1 VGVSGQST
9 ATFAKK
15 QKDRLEFA
23 KLTGLEK
30 SSSKA
35 AFGSSTV
42 TFTGSEQVSSAQP
55 LELRFAT
62 PRRLSLIELSTLS
75 SSAVLTIGS
84 VSSTKRQTSFPLAD
98 GANDVSSIV
107 LAPHSVYSISVAS
120 GSAQVL
126 AIEVEPGASGVTSAP
141 TTGTDGALRDDSTV
155 STAGDGEFPFW
166 IIGAA
171 VGGCFVIVAAVG
183 LFIFVRQKKKKR
195 NATPSTPGSGDVN
208 LRPMG
213 EQYQAL
219 DVTKPMYADMAM
231 TTAMSTGGIY
241 APPGMVSAVIGT
253 YGAAPSQQ
261 PSAEGIVGAYHPAPS
276 ESAESYLPLPF
287 DAATRGP

>member
-1 VGVSGQST
+1 VGVPGPST

-35 AFGSSTV
+35 AFGSSIV
-42 TFTGSEQVSSAQP
+42 TFTGSEQVSSAQA

-62 PRRLSLIELSTLS
+62 PRRLSLIELSS
-75 SSAVLTIGS
+75 SSNSAVLTIGS
-84 VSSTKRQTSFPLAD
+84 VSSMKRQTLLPLAD

-120 GSAQVL
+120 GSAEVL
-126 AIEVEPGASGVTSAP
+126 AIEVEPGASGVASAP

-155 STAGDGEFPFW
+155 GTADDGEFPFW

-171 VGGCFVIVAAVG
+171 VGGCVVIVAAVG
-183 LFIFVRQKKKKR
+183 LFLFIRQKKR
-195 NATPSTPGSGDVN
+195 NNATPSTPGSGDVN

-231 TTAMSTGGIY
+231 TAAASTGGIY

-253 YGAAPSQQ
+253 YGAAPSPQ

-276 ESAESYLPLPF
+276 ESADSYLPLPF
-287 DAATRGP
+287 ETTTRGP